1 MKKYQIQKLIAVL
14 LIICIVFSGIP
25 AYADVDID
33 ESKVIYAEQTVEE
46 VIPKAAKE
54 YVENIF
60 TEVCIAAVS
69 FARDIKND
77 QTITYELKLGKPYI
91 IYNFEKYQDEI
102 YNYPL
107 IADGRIEFVLSVLGT
122 NGGYT
127 YQLSMGGDMLRLL
140 NELDYINNDCV
151 FYVINDEL
159 YYECGKNGETNFEP
173 VVMYEA
179 DEMHDADELLFAAKS
194 FEEKKRIIRDK
205 IEFFKPV
212 EPTQTDLTESEEI
225 KFGKTVTL
233 RSPQRQYGYEM
244 CWACVVA
251 TIVNTLNWTHY
262 TGYDIC
268 NRMGIGFN
276 AGAEIEDMKLAL
288 SYYSVNYKRRDDYL
302 SWEQIKQNID
312 AGYPV
317 AILTV
322 YSGLNPNITGHTV
335 TLMGYDK
342 TGSKEYL
349 YVWDSQD
356 GNAEGEKVEEW
367 GDNYHMIIYSDYIYF
382 LANDNAFLWRQTL
395 SQY

>member
-1 MKKYQIQKLIAVL
+1 MKMHHIQKIIAVFAA
-14 LIICIVFSGIP
+14 ICILFTGIP
-25 AYADVDID
+25 TYADNNIA
-33 ESKVIYAEQTVEE
+33 ESEVFYEEQSMGKAIPEEAE
-46 VIPKAAKE
+46 E
-54 YVENIF
+54 YLENIF
-60 TEVCIAAVS
+60 TEVCTAAVN
-69 FARDIKND
+69 FARDIEND
-77 QTITYELKLGKPYI
+77 ETIIYELELGKPYI

-122 NGGYT
+122 SDGYT
-127 YQLSMGGDMLRLL
+127 YQLSRGGEMLRLL

-159 YYECGKNGETNFEP
+159 YYESEKNGETNFEAA
-173 VVMYEA
+173 VMYGGN
-179 DEMHDADELLFAAKS
+179 EMLDADELLFAAKS

-205 IEFFKPV
+205 VEFFKPV
-212 EPTQTDLTESEEI
+212 EPIQTDSEESGNT

-233 RSPQRQYGYEM
+233 RSPQKQYGYEM

-288 SYYSVNYKRRDDYL
+288 SYYGVNYKRRDDYL
-302 SWEQIKQNID
+302 SWTQIKQNID
-312 AGYPV
+312 AGYPI

-322 YSGLNPNITGHTV
+322 YSIFDPDITGHTV

-367 GDNYHMIIYSDYIYF
+367 GDNYYKIIYSDYIYF
-382 LANDNAFLWRQTL
+382 IAGAKAFLWRQTL